1 MLKNVSNILIQS
13 KMPYITVESGIMTV
27 EQKEELIKKLTEVSA
42 EITNIPKEF
51 FMVTIKELP
60 DSNIGIG
67 GKTIDRTKKEYL
79 EKHRE

>member
-1 MLKNVSNILIQS
+1 
-13 KMPYITVESGIMTV
+13 MPYITVESGIMTV